1 MKKKSEKGFTLIE
14 MLITITVLGIV
25 MPLLFNVINSSFKEL
40 RKMESI
46 QMKNIVE
53 SRLINRLEEDFRT
66 HTKFKFMTADS
77 IGFYTTRDQLF
88 QQEVSYFIADDVIY
102 YRVDDSDKKVLV
114 KNVNTLVTEFEYY
127 NYDNTVKSPENSDS
141 FIIPEMNTMPKIRLN
156 YQFTL
161 DENIVSNHYIKV
173 RRLN

>member
-1 MKKKSEKGFTLIE
+1 LKKKSEKGFTLIE

-114 KNVNTLVTEFEYY
+114 KNVNTLY
-127 NYDNTVKSPENSDS
+127 
-141 FIIPEMNTMPKIRLN
+141 
-156 YQFTL
+156 
-161 DENIVSNHYIKV
+161 
-173 RRLN
+173 